1 MAEKEKTNQRLKLFN
16 AIKEIKREEYVGT
29 SEALMYARI
38 LNDIDSIPKVVV
50 DRINK
55 SVIDSGI
62 KLSFPATEE
71 NVFGLVRGIKILNKE
86 LLRALKE
93 KHENNEDLFIYLKI
107 KNERLDKNSIFN
119 YILDFDLND
128 YYNEK
133 YGVYPSYNMLI
144 VAASRLFKKA
154 QDKVLTSRDLGVKA
168 ACEVFENC
176 YLLNTD
182 EKLLINKLINEFDWT
197 GSMSKTTF
205 YDIKNF
211 MKKTARSI
219 ILNKENK
226 KFNRILIDGV
236 ENNIDVR
243 RELLIDYIQEKEII
257 DGGFPASVDVIK
269 KWIDIDLEFLGN
281 ETGLE
286 VQRLKYLIK
295 ILKIDNNFFKRY
307 IAN

>member
-1 MAEKEKTNQRLKLFN
+1 MAEREKTNQRLKLFN

-128 YYNEK
+128 YY
-133 YGVYPSYNMLI
+133 
-144 VAASRLFKKA
+144 
-154 QDKVLTSRDLGVKA
+154 
-168 ACEVFENC
+168 
-176 YLLNTD
+176 
-182 EKLLINKLINEFDWT
+182 
-197 GSMSKTTF
+197 
-205 YDIKNF
+205 
-211 MKKTARSI
+211 TA
-219 ILNKENK
+219 
-226 KFNRILIDGV
+226 
-236 ENNIDVR
+236 
-243 RELLIDYIQEKEII
+243 YI
-257 DGGFPASVDVIK
+257 
-269 KWIDIDLEFLGN
+269 FLS
-281 ETGLE
+281 
-286 VQRLKYLIK
+286 
-295 ILKIDNNFFKRY
+295 F
-307 IAN
+307 